1 MFCITI
7 LIKGFND
14 MTKDT
19 SIITWKLEAGMPYHG
34 VLKVLLHALLFVLLS
49 FYDSQQA
56 LSQPSHDGLVHSP
69 LWIPLFVIYDHGTIE
84 LNRLL
89 FIGFFSCVCSALSA
103 RVYIYI
109 YVS

>member
-14 MTKDT
+14 LTKDT

-49 FYDSQQA
+49 FYDSQA
-56 LSQPSHDGLVHSP
+56 LL
-69 LWIPLFVIYDHGTIE
+69 
-84 LNRLL
+84 
-89 FIGFFSCVCSALSA
+89 
-103 RVYIYI
+103 
-109 YVS
+109 